1 MSSSVAARVRTIGV
15 PALGVGAWVAIVLI
29 ATRWSHFEALRGYHE
44 ALTGWLDGQALYDPT
59 AAGQVFD
66 LSPMA
71 ALLLIPVMSWPI
83 PVGVAVIT
91 GLSLVAVLLCIRLC
105 FAGAVKALP
114 WSRWPVWGVVT
125 LGVLAIEPVR
135 QSLGLGQ
142 ISLVI
147 LAVILIDLTLISRRH
162 PAGGIGIGL
171 ATAMQPM
178 FGLFVIF
185 LVITRRWQASTI
197 AAITLLL
204 SLVLS
209 LFAFPQATGVYLAD
223 RLFSPGNLVQLSD
236 LGNQALSGVMARLY
250 ETGSAPAITWLGFA
264 LFAAAWGLAHA
275 RDAHL
280 RGNRLAA
287 VTIVG
292 LTGLVVSPVSWW
304 YQFVWAV
311 PALGILLWWALTPP
325 LPLRR
330 PTLWD
335 RPWGRWVITSAMW
348 LWFLTAP
355 IWWSMSGGWR
365 LITENGYLIATI
377 CLIAILPR
385 AAHRCPADR
394 FATPRSIDMV

>member
-15 PALGVGAWVAIVLI
+15 PVLGIAAWAAVVLI
-29 ATRWSHFEALRGYHE
+29 ATRWFRFDALREYHE
-44 ALTGWLDGQALYDPT
+44 ALTGWLDGGLLYDPT
-59 AAGQVFD
+59 STGQIFD
-66 LSPMA
+66 LSPLA
-71 ALLLIPVMSWPI
+71 ALLLIPVMAWPV
-83 PVGVAVIT
+83 PVAVALTT
-91 GLSLVAVLLCIRLC
+91 GLSLVAVLLCVRIC
-105 FAGAVKALP
+105 FNGAVRTLP
-114 WSRWPVWGVVT
+114 WSRWPVWGIVT
-125 LGVLAIEPVR
+125 LGVLALEPVW

-147 LAVILIDLTLISRRH
+147 LAVLLIDLTLIARRH
-162 PAGGIGIGL
+162 PVGGIGIGL

-209 LFAFPQATGVYLAD
+209 LLAFPEATGAYLAD
-223 RLFSPGNLVQLSD
+223 QFFSPGSTVQLSD

-250 ETGSAPAITWLGFA
+250 ESGSAPAITWLGFA
-264 LFAAAWGLAHA
+264 LFAAAWGMAHA

-287 VTIVG
+287 ATIVG

-304 YQFVWAV
+304 HQFVWII
-311 PALGILLWWALTPP
+311 PAMGILLWWALTPP

-335 RPWGRWVITSAMW
+335 RPWGRWSITAVMW
-348 LWFLTAP
+348 LWFVSAP
-355 IWWSMSGGWR
+355 IWWPMSGGWR

-394 FATPRSIDMV
+394 FAPPIGTESS